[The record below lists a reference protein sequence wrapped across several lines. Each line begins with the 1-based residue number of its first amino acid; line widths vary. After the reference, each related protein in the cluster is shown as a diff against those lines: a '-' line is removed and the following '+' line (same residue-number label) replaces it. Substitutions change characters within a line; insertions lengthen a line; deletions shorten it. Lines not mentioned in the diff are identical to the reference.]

1 MSNPYLFTL
10 ATGVVCIG
18 GGWLLYCLSPPGA
31 AEREQTRRQA
41 EERKRMYRKTESN
54 WLISNTQNK
63 QWALQ
68 FEGLY
73 NLELYENVVVNI
85 VEQN

>member
-54 WLISNTQNK
+54 
-63 QWALQ
+63 
-68 FEGLY
+68 
-73 NLELYENVVVNI
+73 
-85 VEQN
+85 